1 MMKINSNEILSLDDI
16 FKFPHLLF
24 NYGGNFSQ
32 SSLFSHLHN
41 SFNECLSNDIP
52 LYLEKVKHVIY
63 ETINDE
69 NKMIKYFLSFKNVQI
84 KHPMM
89 DSDSEIMLPKDARD
103 RNLTYSAKIIA
114 SVTQIQE
121 ITDLNTMQKQT
132 NIIYSNDKTL
142 IGIIPIMVKSKY
154 CNITITKNNES
165 ECDYDPGGYFI
176 VNGMEKVVISIE
188 RMCENK
194 PLVFVK
200 KESNLTTYT
209 VQVNS
214 KSYEING
221 MTQIVTLRLKKN
233 NILTLIVSMLHEVS
247 IFVVLR
253 ALGMETDME
262 IINNI
267 VHDRNDTDMIN
278 LAIILLENSKTKNK
292 ILNQEDA
299 LNFLIGKLKI
309 NVKYNETDKNI
320 KQQQKKMYLIDSL
333 ENNFLPHIKS
343 NECISSGK
351 MIYKAHY
358 ICYMIYRLLN
368 VVLERKIPDDRDSF
382 VNKRIDTV
390 GNFIDDIF
398 RQQFKKMIGDCHKYF
413 KDKNTD
419 DKNPINIINK
429 LNPNTVLQGIRTS
442 LSLGNWGKKQ
452 GVAQMLMRLT
462 YLQPISFLRRVDA
475 PNIDKQKIKSTAPRH
490 YNPSQNGFLSACE
503 TQEHAKVGLIKNL
516 SLLGSITIMKYSQI
530 RIIKKLL
537 REYLVDI
544 LDTSREERFEYGKV
558 FINGDWIGLT
568 KEIVTVGTMFKKY
581 KFDGTL
587 DKNVGITIDI
597 QNNELKFYC
606 DGGRLYRPV
615 FRVVDNVVQVKKQDV
630 DDISLNKNEHTKIT
644 SWNQLM
650 VEKPYI
656 FEYLDIEESHFSI
669 IAPCIN
675 DVHDM
680 HDIMINSIKK
690 KPDEGIIINRY
701 DDSVFKTYTHCEIHP
716 SLLEGL
722 LASNIPFMNRNDA
735 PRNIFQY
742 AQGKQAISLYSS
754 NYRDRMDSCYILR
767 HPQKAL
773 VSTRAGKFTHTNTL
787 PCGENII
794 VAISVYNGHNQEDAI
809 IINEAAIQ
817 RGLFSVTYYRK
828 YDSTIRKNQ
837 ITSQNDIFMKPD
849 FEQVSGMRY
858 GVYDKLNEKGY
869 VPEETTV
876 VNGDVIIGKVTP
888 LLPTEGNNKKYK
900 DCSANYKFIEPGVV
914 DRVQTDIFNS
924 EGYEIKKM
932 SVRSERNPR
941 IGDKFCL
948 LDTADVLTNNGWK
961 SIAKITKDDLV
972 ATLDNNKYLKYVHPI
987 DIMSFDYNGEMYK
1000 LRSKFVNLDVTI
1012 DHKLYVKTNDNNF
1025 DLITAREAYGTN
1037 VKHKKN
1043 CTNNYSDK
1051 KTFVINDEIFDM
1063 DLFLD
1068 LLGLFIVNGY
1078 VYENY
1083 ITFNF
1088 SKENNINLIHLKNIC
1103 DKLNIDVVLL
1113 KSKYNGYQYCID
1125 NKNLVYFFINLYLE
1139 WNQNI
1144 LSKYNVQN
1152 SKLLHLF
1159 LPNFVW
1165 NLSQRQSRI
1174 LLSSMIHGFPYD
1186 LENYEFINTASK
1198 IFADDIMRLSIHAG
1212 WSSYI
1217 QKKEYIHDYTIYII
1231 KNNNEPEINSKQNEY
1246 QKEELYDYQGKV
1258 YCLEVPSHVFMM
1270 RQNNKNVWIGN
1281 CCYTDD
1287 HDVLTDKGW
1296 INIKELTKGYKVA
1309 SLVNDNELQYV
1320 HPTDIQSYYH
1330 KGLMYQVDSQQVS
1343 LCVTPNHRMYVAPRT
1358 SKKYRIEMAEEVL
1371 GKMRKYKKN
1380 VEVYEPINRKN
1391 TFTLPAFED
1400 FPEKEINLKAWCIFF
1415 GIWIAEGCTHSNP
1428 DYICFAAHKQR
1439 VKNALEQ
1446 ACLVLGLNIR
1456 KHIDKANDEDKR
1468 DRWCIF
1474 DKQFTAYL
1482 TPLSVGA
1489 INKYLPEWCFDLSM
1503 EMAGEL
1509 INGMLLGD
1517 GHTNNSGTR
1526 IYDTSSVKLAD
1537 DFQRLCL
1544 HAGFS
1549 TNIMLKYEAGHE
1561 SVYKK
1566 TGQVIRQNVDA
1577 WRMSVISKQNNPLVN
1592 KTKQLDE
1599 LIDFDG
1605 FVYCCTVPS
1614 GIIYVRR
1621 KSIPV
1626 WCGNSRNGNK
1636 GTIGSILPQ
1645 SAMPFTEEGIIPDI
1659 IVTPVAFMGRRIIGQ
1674 LFESI
1679 IGKIA
1684 AINGYE
1690 EADGTPYVSIDI
1702 NSLVDQLEKLGYDG
1716 DGTEWLYNGMTGQKM
1731 KSKIFVAPV
1740 YYQRLKHIVFD
1751 KMHSRNRGPKTI
1763 LVRQPPEGRAR
1774 DGGGRLGEMERDSIL
1789 AHGVSFFIKEKLMDT
1804 SDAFC
1809 IQVCNKCGL
1818 FAQRMIKKD
1827 TTYYPSDGD
1836 IYYCKACNNKTD
1848 IGKTIVPYAFKL
1860 MIQELLSMN
1869 VCPRLRLKAY

>member
-1 MMKINSNEILSLDDI
+1 MLKINSNEILSLDDI

-32 SSLFSHLHN
+32 SSLFAHLHN

-52 LYLEKVKHVIY
+52 SYLEKIKHVIY
-63 ETINDE
+63 ETITDD
-69 NKMIKYFLSFKNVQI
+69 NKIIKYYLIFKNVKI
-84 KHPMM
+84 KQPMM
-89 DSDSEIMLPKDARD
+89 DSDSELMLPKDARD
-103 RNLTYSAKIIA
+103 RNLTYTAKII
-114 SVTQIQE
+114 SDVTQIQE
-121 ITDLNTMQKQT
+121 ITNLNTMQKQS
-132 NIIYSNDKTL
+132 NIVYTSDKTL
-142 IGIIPIMVKSKY
+142 VAIIPIMVKSKY
-154 CNITITKNNES
+154 CNITNTQNNDS

-200 KESNLTTYT
+200 KETNAIVHT

-221 MTQIVTLRLKKN
+221 MTQIVTIRLKKN
-233 NILTLIVSMLHEVS
+233 NVMTLIVSMLQEISVF
-247 IFVVLR
+247 IILR
-253 ALGMETDME
+253 ALGMETDMD

-267 VHDRNDTDMIN
+267 VHDKNDTDMIN
-278 LAIILLENSKTKNK
+278 LAIILLENSKNKNK

-299 LNFLIGKLKI
+299 LNFLVSKLKI
-309 NVKYNETDKNI
+309 VVKYNETDKNI
-320 KQQQKKMYLIDSL
+320 KQQQKKMHLIDSL

-343 NECISSGK
+343 SECISTGK

-382 VNKRIDTV
+382 VNKRVDTV

-413 KDKNTD
+413 KDKNND

-429 LNPNTVLQGIRTS
+429 LNPNTILQGIRTS

-490 YNPSQNGFLSACE
+490 YNASQNGFLSACE

-516 SLLGSITIMKYSQI
+516 SLLGSITTMKYSQI
-530 RIIKKLL
+530 KIIKNLL
-537 REYLVDI
+537 KNDLIDI
-544 LDTSREERFEYGKV
+544 LNTTRDEQHIFGKV
-558 FINGDWIGLT
+558 FINGDWIGMIHN
-568 KEIVTVGTMFKKY
+568 IVKIGMLFKNY

-587 DKNVGITIDI
+587 DKNVGITIDV

-615 FRVVDNVVQVKKQDV
+615 FRVVNNIVQIRQQDV

-644 SWNQLM
+644 NWNQLM

-656 FEYLDIEESHFSI
+656 FEYIDVEESHFAI
-669 IAPCIN
+669 LAPCIE

-680 HDIMINSIKK
+680 YDIMIKSLKK
-690 KPDEGIIINRY
+690 QPDDGIIINRY

-754 NYRDRMDSCYILR
+754 NYRDRMDICYVLR
-767 HPQKAL
+767 HPQKSL

-858 GVYDKLNEKGY
+858 GIYDKLNEKGY

-876 VNGDVIIGKVTP
+876 NNGDVIIGKVTP

-900 DCSANYKFIEPGVV
+900 DCSSNYKFIEPGVV
-914 DRVQTDIFNS
+914 DRVQTDIYNS

-941 IGDKFCL
+941 IGDKFCIL
-948 LDTADVLTNNGWK
+948 KSAEVLTIDGWK
-961 SIAKITKDDLV
+961 SISEITKNDLV
-972 ATLDNNKYLKYVHPI
+972 ATLNKHKYLQYTHPI
-987 DIMSFDYNGEMYK
+987 DTMSFDYNGEMYK
-1000 LRSKFVNLDVTI
+1000 LRSEHIDLDVTI
-1012 DHKLYVKTNDNNF
+1012 DHRLFVKQHNNKNF
-1025 DLITAREAYGTN
+1025 ELITAFEAYGQC

-1043 CTNNYSDK
+1043 CINNYPNQK
-1051 KTFVINDEIFDM
+1051 YFIINDELFDM
-1063 DLFLD
+1063 DFFLD
-1068 LLGLFIVNGY
+1068 LFGLFIFHGFVN
-1078 VYENY
+1078 ENNVA
-1083 ITFNF
+1083 FCF
-1088 SKENNINLIHLKNIC
+1088 SKDNNVNIIHLKNVC
-1103 DKLNIDVVLL
+1103 EKLKINLILL
-1113 KSKYNGYQYCID
+1113 NNKYVIENY
-1125 NKNLVYFFINLYLE
+1125 NLTSFFINLYLD
-1139 WNQNI
+1139 WNQNVI
-1144 LSKYNVQN
+1144 SKYDVSN
-1152 SKLLHLF
+1152 SKLMDTF
-1159 LPNFVW
+1159 LPDFVW
-1165 NLSQRQSRI
+1165 NLSQRQTRI
-1174 LLSSMIHGFPYD
+1174 LLSSMIHCFPFD
-1186 LENYEFINTASK
+1186 LQHLESINTPSK
-1198 IFADDIMRLSIHAG
+1198 QLADDIMQLTIHAG
-1212 WSSYI
+1212 WSSSIIPKY
-1217 QKKEYIHDYTIYII
+1217 YFNYYTIHII
-1231 KNNNEPEINSKQNEY
+1231 KTDNEPEIYSKHNENIF
-1246 QKEELYDYQGKV
+1246 EEIYDYQGKV
-1258 YCLEVPSHVFMM
+1258 YCLEVPSHVFMI

-1281 CCYTDD
+1281 CCYSDD

-1296 INIKELTKGYKVA
+1296 INIKDLTKGYKVA
-1309 SLVNDNELQYV
+1309 SLVDDNELQYV
-1320 HPTDIQSYYH
+1320 YPTDIQSYYH
-1330 KGLMYQVDSQQVS
+1330 KGSMYQVDSQQVS

-1358 SKKYRIEMAEEVL
+1358 SKIYRIETAEEVL

-1380 VEVYEPINRKN
+1380 VEVYEPINKKN

-1400 FPEKEINLKAWCIFF
+1400 FPEKEIDLKAWCIFF
-1415 GIWIAEGCTHSNP
+1415 GIWIAEGCTHSDPN
-1428 DYICFAAHKQR
+1428 YICFAAHKQR
-1439 VKNALEQ
+1439 VKDALEQ
-1446 ACLVLGLNIR
+1446 ACSVLGLNIR
-1456 KHIDKANDEDKR
+1456 KHIDKANDEDRR
-1468 DRWCIF
+1468 DRWCMF

-1503 EMAGEL
+1503 YMAGEL

-1592 KTKQLDE
+1592 KTIQLDG
-1599 LIDFDG
+1599 LVDFDG
-1605 FVYCCTVPS
+1605 FVYCCSVPS

-1690 EADGTPYVSIDI
+1690 EADGTPYVSIDVTA
-1702 NSLVDQLEKLGYDG
+1702 LVDQLEKLGYDG
-1716 DGTEWLYNGMTGQKM
+1716 DGTEWLYNGMTGQKI
-1731 KSKIFVAPV
+1731 KSKIFIAPV

-1751 KMHSRNRGPKTI
+1751 KMHSRHRGPKTI

-1827 TTYYPSDGD
+1827 TTYYPSDND
-1836 IYYCKACNNKTD
+1836 IYFCKACNNKTD

-1860 MIQELLSMN
+1860 MLQELLSMN

>member
-41 SFNECLSNDIP
+41 SFNECLSNDIIS
-52 LYLEKVKHVIY
+52 YLEKIKHVIY
-63 ETINDE
+63 ETITDE
-69 NKMIKYFLSFKNVQI
+69 NKLIKYLLLFKNVHI
-84 KHPMM
+84 KQPMM
-89 DSDSEIMLPKDARD
+89 DSDSELMLPKDARD
-103 RNLTYSAKIIA
+103 RNLTYAAKIIA
-114 SVTQIQE
+114 NVTQIQE
-121 ITDLNTMQKQT
+121 TTDLNTMQKQT
-132 NIIYSNDKTL
+132 NIIYNSEKTL
-142 IGIIPIMVKSKY
+142 VAIIPIMVKSKY

-200 KESNLTTYT
+200 KETNLLVHT

-214 KSYEING
+214 KSYEVNG
-221 MTQIVTLRLKKN
+221 MTQIVTIRLKKN
-233 NILTLIVSMLHEVS
+233 NIMTLIVSMLHEVS
-247 IFVVLR
+247 VFVILR
-253 ALGMETDME
+253 ALGMETDMD

-267 VHDRNDTDMIN
+267 IHDKNDTDMIN
-278 LAIILLENSKTKNK
+278 LAIILLENSKSKNK

-299 LNFLIGKLKI
+299 LNFLVGKLKI

-343 NECISSGK
+343 SECVSTGK

-429 LNPNTVLQGIRTS
+429 LNPNIILQGIRTS

-490 YNPSQNGFLSACE
+490 YNASQNGFLSACE

-530 RIIKKLL
+530 KIIKNLL
-537 REYLVDI
+537 KDHLIDI
-544 LDTSREERFEYGKV
+544 LSATRDDHFIFGKV

-568 KEIVTVGTMFKKY
+568 SNIVKIGLMFKNY

-597 QNNELKFYC
+597 YNNELKLYC
-606 DGGRLYRPV
+606 DGGRLFRPV
-615 FRVVDNVVQVKKQDV
+615 FRIVNNVVQVRQQDV
-630 DDISLNKNEHTKIT
+630 DDISLNKNDHTKIT

-656 FEYLDIEESHFSI
+656 FEYIDVEESHFAI
-669 IAPCIN
+669 LAPCME

-680 HDIMINSIKK
+680 HDIMIKSLKK
-690 KPDEGIIINRY
+690 IPDEGIIINRY

-754 NYRDRMDSCYILR
+754 NYRDRMDICYVLR

-876 VNGDVIIGKVTP
+876 NNGDVIIGKVTP

-900 DCSANYKFIEPGVV
+900 DCSSNYKFIEPGVV
-914 DRVQTDIFNS
+914 DRVQTDIYNS

-948 LDTADVLTNNGWK
+948 RSENCDVLTMDGWK
-961 SIAKITKDDLV
+961 NISKITKKDLV
-972 ATLDNNKYLKYVHPI
+972 ATLDKNKYLKYTHPI
-987 DIMSFDYNGEMYK
+987 DTMSFDYDGEMYK
-1000 LRSKFVNLDVTI
+1000 LRSEHIDLDVTI
-1012 DHKLYVKTNDNNF
+1012 DHRLFVKQHNNKNF
-1025 DLITAREAYGTN
+1025 ELISAYEAFGKC

-1043 CTNNYSDK
+1043 CVNNYSDQK
-1051 KTFVINDEIFDM
+1051 YFIINDEFFDM
-1063 DLFLD
+1063 DFFLD
-1068 LLGLFIVNGY
+1068 LFGLFIFHGF
-1078 VYENY
+1078 VYENCVA
-1083 ITFNF
+1083 FRF
-1088 SKENNINLIHLKNIC
+1088 SKDNNVNIIHLKNVC
-1103 DKLNIDVVLL
+1103 EKLKINITLF
-1113 KSKYNGYQYCID
+1113 KNKYVIENY
-1125 NKNLVYFFINLYLE
+1125 NLTSFFINLYLD
-1139 WNQNI
+1139 WNQNV
-1144 LSKYNVQN
+1144 LSKYDVSN
-1152 SKLLHLF
+1152 SKLMDAF
-1159 LPNFVW
+1159 LPDFVW
-1165 NLSQRQSRI
+1165 NLSQRQTRI
-1174 LLSSMIHGFPYD
+1174 LLSSMIHCFPFD
-1186 LENYEFINTASK
+1186 LQHLESINTPSK
-1198 IFADDIMRLSIHAG
+1198 QLADDIMQLTIHAG
-1212 WSSYI
+1212 WSSSI
-1217 QKKEYIHDYTIYII
+1217 ISKHCIHDYTIHII
-1231 KNNNEPEINSKQNEY
+1231 KTENEPEINNEFNKN
-1246 QKEELYDYQGKV
+1246 QLEEIYDYQGKV
-1258 YCLEVPSHVFMM
+1258 YCLEVPSHVFMI

-1281 CCYTDD
+1281 CCYSDD

-1296 INIKELTKGYKVA
+1296 INIKDLTKGYKVA

-1320 HPTDIQSYYH
+1320 YPTDIQSYYH
-1330 KGLMYQVDSQQVS
+1330 RGLMYNIDSQQVS
-1343 LCVTPNHRMYVAPRT
+1343 LCVTPNHRMYVAIRT
-1358 SKKYRIEMAEEVL
+1358 SKKYKIEEAQDIL

-1380 VEVYEPINRKN
+1380 VEYYFSKNEKN

-1400 FPEKEINLKAWCIFF
+1400 MPEKELDIEAWCIFF
-1415 GIWIAEGCTHSNP
+1415 GIWIAEGYVCHHTNEVR
-1428 DYICFAAHKQR
+1428 FATNKQR
-1439 VKNALEQ
+1439 VKHALEQ
-1446 ACLVLGLNIR
+1446 CCSDLGLIIFKNKENATDEVRNSWRIR
-1456 KHIDKANDEDKR
+1456 
-1468 DRWCIF
+1468 
-1474 DKQFTAYL
+1474 DKQIVNYMM
-1482 TPLSVGA
+1482 PLSVGA
-1489 INKYLPEWCFDLSM
+1489 INKYLPEWCFDLSVD
-1503 EMAGEL
+1503 MAGEL

-1517 GHTNNSGTR
+1517 GHTNNCGTR

-1549 TNIMLKYEAGHE
+1549 TNIMLKSEAGHE

-1566 TGQVIRQNVDA
+1566 TGQVIRQNADA

-1592 KTKQLDE
+1592 KTKQLDS
-1599 LIDFDG
+1599 LIEFDG

-1690 EADGTPYVSIDI
+1690 EADGTPYVSIDVTA
-1702 NSLVDQLEKLGYDG
+1702 LVDQLEKLGYDG
-1716 DGTEWLYNGMTGQKM
+1716 DGTEWLYNGMTGQKI
-1731 KSKIFVAPV
+1731 KSKIFIAPV

-1763 LVRQPPEGRAR
+1763 LTRQPPEGRAR

-1827 TTYYPSDGD
+1827 TTYYPSDND
-1836 IYYCKACNNKTD
+1836 IYFCKACNNKTD

-1860 MIQELLSMN
+1860 MLQELLSMN